1 MGRVLL
7 TGASG
12 FIAAHCLQAYLEA
25 GHNVRITVRSE
36 EKGKQVYERN
46 EKYSDQ
52 LEAALVED
60 IAAEGAY
67 DEILAD
73 NTMDA
78 VVHTASPFFTN
89 VTDPQELLKPAV
101 QGTLNLLNAVHKLAP
116 NVKRVI
122 ITSSF
127 AAMINPKQGNWPG
140 HVYNEE
146 DWNPVTE
153 EEALTGDGITVYRAS
168 KTFAEKA
175 AWKFMEEKKPSFD
188 LVVLNPPMVYGPI
201 INFQTIRS
209 LNSSSQRF
217 WKFLNGEMKEIEPSS
232 SPLWVDVR
240 DLAMAHLR
248 AYERPEAGGKRF
260 FIVSDEWYSNQD
272 IADIF
277 RKNYPMFLDKIPEG
291 SPGKGFDAKPET
303 IYAHDNSRSKNILGM
318 TYRSFETC
326 AVDAGRSIIELLGA
340 EIIGGMME

>member
-1 MGRVLL
+1 MPPQAKVELGSLPLTACFPESGTFILGEIKDIRKAMGRVLL

-153 EEALTGDGITVYRAS
+153 EEALTADGITVYRAS

-188 LVVLNPPMVYGPI
+188 LV
-201 INFQTIRS
+201 
-209 LNSSSQRF
+209 
-217 WKFLNGEMKEIEPSS
+217 
-232 SPLWVDVR
+232 
-240 DLAMAHLR
+240 
-248 AYERPEAGGKRF
+248 
-260 FIVSDEWYSNQD
+260 
-272 IADIF
+272 
-277 RKNYPMFLDKIPEG
+277 
-291 SPGKGFDAKPET
+291 
-303 IYAHDNSRSKNILGM
+303 
-318 TYRSFETC
+318 
-326 AVDAGRSIIELLGA
+326 
-340 EIIGGMME
+340 